1 MHLQENNNGMKGWND
16 HVAEDIFFFL
26 WLGSR
31 VEKVTKEWFLHVMVD
46 GNIIVLLIATFW
58 ECSAKVIEKLYD
70 VKMEG

>member
-26 WLGSR
+26 WLGLC

>member
-1 MHLQENNNGMKGWND
+1 MWLKNKYFLLSKAWIMCRKGYKGM
-16 HVAEDIFFFL
+16 V
-26 WLGSR
+26 
-31 VEKVTKEWFLHVMVD
+31 LHVMVD

>member
-1 MHLQENNNGMKGWND
+1 M
-16 HVAEDIFFFL
+16 AEDIFFFL
-26 WLGSR
+26 WLGLC